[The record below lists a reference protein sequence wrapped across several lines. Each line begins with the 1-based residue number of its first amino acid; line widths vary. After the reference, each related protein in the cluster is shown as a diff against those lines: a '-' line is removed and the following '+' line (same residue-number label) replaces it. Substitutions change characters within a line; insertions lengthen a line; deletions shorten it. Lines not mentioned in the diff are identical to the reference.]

1 MRSTQIRTGWSA
13 LVQELLDSEGEGV
26 RARILLECVARESW
40 VQACGL
46 WRRETSSDSWTCILM
61 RGLPEL
67 LHGGDF
73 LEEVAAGRTP
83 ADFVPGR
90 GVLLSGQAAGALAL
104 TYAGTPDSEFEL
116 DLVSGLLQVLR
127 LIDAAEQSQRPARD
141 ESFVPALPHSPHR
154 AEAGPRDA
162 RDCRPAAL
170 LEALCHSDSE
180 LCCRSRILLE
190 LDLEPGLDSC
200 RIPIPGQEFEEA
212 VSSLVSNAREV
223 LEHRQ
228 QGGRIRVSLRRTL
241 GAELL
246 LTVEDNGPG
255 LPQEILEA
263 LRTSGPEELPGPGL
277 GLAVCWGIA
286 LSAGGRLQVPA
297 SSGHGTRFEILIPFV
312 ERA

>member
-1 MRSTQIRTGWSA
+1 
-13 LVQELLDSEGEGV
+13 VQRLLDSQGQGV
-26 RARILLECVARESW
+26 RARILLECFAREAW

-46 WRRETSSDSWTCILM
+46 WRRETGPDSWTCILV
-61 RGLPEL
+61 RGLPEV
-67 LHGGDF
+67 LHGRGF

-90 GVLLSGQAAGALAL
+90 GVLFSGQTEGALAL
-104 TYAGTPDSEFEL
+104 TYAGTPESESEL

-141 ESFVPALPHSPHR
+141 EDFVPALPQAAHQP
-154 AEAGPRDA
+154 EGGPRDA
-162 RDCRPAAL
+162 ENCRPAVL
-170 LEALCHSDSE
+170 LEAICHSDSE

-190 LDLEPGLDSC
+190 LDLQPGLEAC
-200 RIPIPGQEFEEA
+200 RIAIPGEEFERA
-212 VSSLVSNAREV
+212 VANLVSNAREV
-223 LEHRQ
+223 LEHKQ

-255 LPQEILEA
+255 LPREILEA
-263 LRTSGPEELPGPGL
+263 LRTGGPEELPGPAL

-286 LSAGGRLQVPA
+286 LSAGGRLQVPE
-297 SSGHGTRFEILIPFV
+297 SSGHGTRFEILLPFV
-312 ERA
+312 EPA